1 MNGTFEFLD
10 YLIFGLYA
18 ITILAIGLWVSR
30 DKDGKQKNA
39 EDYFLASKSLPW
51 WAVGTSLIAA
61 NISAEQFIGMSGS
74 GFALG
79 LAIASYEWM
88 AAITLLVVG
97 KYFLP
102 IFIEKG
108 LYTIPEFIEK
118 RFSTNLKTILAIFWI
133 ALFVFVNLT
142 TVLFLGGKALDT
154 IIGVG
159 DGSILLNS
167 IIGLGLF
174 AAAYSLWGGLASVAW
189 TDVIQV
195 VILIFGGLLMT
206 YFALANVT
214 DSGSFIDGMKY
225 VYEKAPE
232 RFSMILSKGEIIKPN
247 GGDAWWDL
255 PGLAVLIGGIWVAN
269 LYYWGF
275 NQYIIQ
281 RTLAAKSLAEGQKG
295 IVFAAF
301 LKLIIP
307 VIVVL
312 PGIIAYVMNLDDSGV
327 LTAASVDPGFIGA
340 AGNIANDNAAP
351 WLIKNFI
358 PVGVKG
364 LILAALAAAIVSSL
378 ASMLNSTSTI
388 FTMDIYRSHFN
399 KNASDAQMVFVG
411 RITAV
416 VALIIAIIIAP
427 QLGSLGQ
434 VFIFI
439 QEYTGV
445 VSPGILA
452 VFLMGLFYKKATNNA
467 AIWGAI
473 LSIPI
478 AMYFKVAPTGWSDA
492 SIFVELPFMH
502 QMGYTCIATLAVIAL
517 ISYLDGNKDM
527 DDYDNIMND
536 LSLNPNSIPLLAGE
550 VVHADQ
556 NGKCADMNLIIASLP
571 DVIPKAHIISS
582 SGCNAHEDNVH
593 FNSEGYRE
601 LGKRYAHKMISLLE
615 NKEIED

>member
-1 MNGTFEFLD
+1 MNGSFEFLD

-399 KNASDAQMVFVG
+399 KNATDSQMVSVG

-478 AMYFKVAPTGWSDA
+478 AMYFKVAPKGWSDA

-502 QMGYTCIATLAVIAL
+502 QMGYTCLVTLALIAL
-517 ISYLDGNKDM
+517 ISYLDGNKD
-527 DDYDNIMND
+527 DSKGINLTNKLFATNNTFNIGAF
-536 LSLNPNSIPLLAGE
+536 S
-550 VVHADQ
+550 VV
-556 NGKCADMNLIIASLP
+556 LITAFL
-571 DVIPKAHIISS
+571 
-582 SGCNAHEDNVH
+582 
-593 FNSEGYRE
+593 
-601 LGKRYAHKMISLLE
+601 YAMFW
-615 NKEIED
+615 

>member
-1 MNGTFEFLD
+1 MDFSTIDIVVFS
-10 YLIFGLYA
+10 LYA
-18 ITILAIGLWVSR
+18 ILILSIGLYVSR
-30 DKDGKQKNA
+30 QKEGKSKSA
-39 EDYFLASKSLPW
+39 EDYFLAGKSLPW
-51 WAVGTSLIAA
+51 WAIGASLIAA

-97 KYFLP
+97 KFFLP
-102 IFIEKG
+102 IFIDKG

-118 RFSTNLKTILAIFWI
+118 RYSSNLKTILAVFWI

-154 IIGVG
+154 IIGSG
-159 DGSILLNS
+159 DGSILLMS
-167 IIGLGLF
+167 IIGLALF
-174 AAAYSLWGGLASVAW
+174 AAAYSLWGGLAAVAW

-195 VILIFGGLLMT
+195 VLLIFGGLLMT
-206 YFALANVT
+206 YFALSNVT
-214 DSGSFIDGMKY
+214 DSGSFVDGLKY
-225 VYEKAPE
+225 IYDKAPE
-232 RFSMILSKGEIIKPN
+232 RFSMILSKGEIITPN
-247 GGDAWWDL
+247 GRDAWWDL
-255 PGLAVLIGGIWVAN
+255 PGLAVLIGGMWVAN

-281 RTLAAKSLAEGQKG
+281 RTLAAKSLEEGQKG

-307 VIVVL
+307 LIVVL
-312 PGIIAYVMNLDDSGV
+312 PGIIAYVMNLDPESGQ
-327 LTAASVDPGFIGA
+327 LNMALLSNEGFLGS

-358 PVGVKG
+358 PVGLKG

-378 ASMLNSTSTI
+378 ASMINSTSTI
-388 FTMDIYRSHFN
+388 FTMDIYKSTIN
-399 KNASDAQMVFVG
+399 KKADDKQMVKVG
-411 RITAV
+411 RLTGL
-416 VALIIAIIIAP
+416 VALIIAMILAP

-434 VFIFI
+434 VFQFI

-467 AIWGAI
+467 AIWGVI

-478 AMYFKVAPTGWSDA
+478 AMYFKVAPNGWSDA
-492 SIFVELPFMH
+492 SIFINIPFMN
-502 QMGYTCIATLAVIAL
+502 QMLVTCIGTLLIIAL
-517 ISYLDGNKDM
+517 ISYFEGN
-527 DDYDNIMND
+527 DDDPKGIV
-536 LSLNPNSIPLLAGE
+536 LSKKLFATSSTFNLAAFG
-550 VVHADQ
+550 V
-556 NGKCADMNLIIASLP
+556 MLITAML
-571 DVIPKAHIISS
+571 
-582 SGCNAHEDNVH
+582 
-593 FNSEGYRE
+593 
-601 LGKRYAHKMISLLE
+601 YAIFW
-615 NKEIED
+615 